1 MFPSPL
7 LHTIA
12 REFLE
17 KHSRTLSA
25 WAMRCQVCKAVE
37 DDCPDLG
44 RRKQKPIQEPRGRMD
59 MKSVLSIALREYG
72 DTRRQCHSCGYG
84 GVFPLQMHMCF
95 VYSPASVSGPACC
108 KIIACLL
115 LCTIAIASQPVPAV
129 GTSANL
135 MVNLSPH
142 QLRLR
147 RGIESDTSCRFSR
160 ACPQWAV

>member
-72 DTRRQCHSCGYG
+72 DTRRQCNSCGYG
-84 GVFPLQMHMCF
+84 GVFPLQMHMWFLCI
-95 VYSPASVSGPACC
+95 VQLPCRTSMLQDYSMSP
-108 KIIACLL
+108 

-129 GTSANL
+129 GMSANL
-135 MVNLSPH
+135 MFNLSPR